1 MHFWLDALKIIANMK
16 LMINQTIRITQELE
30 TQISKLSKEIGE
42 SKQTVIRLAIR
53 DGLEVV
59 RNKFL
64 TEQKGERN
72 DNK

>member
-1 MHFWLDALKIIANMK
+1 MK